1 MRTLMNV
8 IASGFSSQGVLAP
21 IVTDGLIFN
30 IDANDPA
37 SYPGS
42 GSTVFDTEYGQNG
55 TLTNGCSFVE
65 SGGQKYFEFDGLD
78 DYIDFGAIT
87 SSDPVSLFGLSNM
100 TIEFWMRNPLNST
113 QDTFARLIDKST
125 GGNGADGYAF
135 YVTGSTSQAV
145 VALVVDGNSAPA
157 FTNSAYNAN
166 EWTQFVITREVALW
180 RLYINTTYRSI
191 LGYSYAFPPD
201 TANMR
206 IGSWNHS
213 TGRELQGDV
222 GVVRMYNKVLSAV
235 EIQTNFNARKDIYG
249 I

>member
-42 GSTVFDTEYGQNG
+42 GSTVFDTANGQNG

-65 SGGQKYFEFDGLD
+65 SGGAKYFEFDGLD
-78 DYIDFGAIT
+78 DYIEFGAIT
-87 SSDPVSLFGLSNM
+87 SSDPASLYNTDFS
-100 TIEFWMRNPLNST
+100 IEFWFYNPYVEPFDYY
-113 QDTFARLIDKST
+113 QRLIDKSS
-125 GGNGADGYAF
+125 GGSGLDGYAF
-135 YVTGSTSQAV
+135 YVNSNSYNTRRIHFNIDGDIAGVWIGADWQPSTWYQYVVTKTGT
-145 VALVVDGNSAPA
+145 
-157 FTNSAYNAN
+157 T
-166 EWTQFVITREVALW
+166 WRLW
-180 RLYINTTYRSI
+180 RNSTNMGTIGYNTPI
-191 LGYSYAFPPD
+191 PPD

-213 TGRELQGDV
+213 TAREFKGNIAI
-222 GVVRMYNKVLSAV
+222 VRMYDRPLNGV
-235 EIQTNFNARKDIYG
+235 EVATNFQARKDIYG